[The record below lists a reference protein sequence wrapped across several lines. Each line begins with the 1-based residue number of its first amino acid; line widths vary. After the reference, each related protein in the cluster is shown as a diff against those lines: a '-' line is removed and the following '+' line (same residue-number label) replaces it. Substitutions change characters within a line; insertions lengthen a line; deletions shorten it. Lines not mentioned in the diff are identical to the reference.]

1 MATPKAFATHELK
14 KMTALFVRYC
24 KDHTGSCMRPKMI
37 TGASFE
43 NNGVKEWVAIVVTN
57 YGREPNVK
65 KRWRGARE
73 LCTFRIKMVPLL
85 HKERSPPPHTNLI
98 VSWAKW
104 PAVRGRDTK
113 IFISVQ
119 SCSALLAH
127 ANRTMFY
134 ILLVLLLGT
143 QHTSVL
149 SLH

>member
-24 KDHTGSCMRPKMI
+24 KDHTGSCMRPKMMI

-65 KRWRGARE
+65 KRWRGAGE

-85 HKERSPPPHTNLI
+85 HKERFPIP
-98 VSWAKW
+98 VSWSHGPKC

-119 SCSALLAH
+119 SRSALLAH
-127 ANRTMFY
+127 AHRTMFY

-143 QHTSVL
+143 QHASVL